1 MTEAEY
7 PLLEVLHLASLVQ
20 GPCFPLTIP
29 SWCCD
34 HPDREGAGGQCLPLV
49 SPPTWSASGPEPVKV
64 PQQRDL
70 LPAPHGR
77 GECPSPMNPVVIFQ
91 LHEDPTITF
100 RYLCVTYPQIWDILA
115 GFWGKKRRSDGQ
127 SSQSPAVLWF
137 SS

>member
-7 PLLEVLHLASLVQ
+7 PLLEFLHLASLVQ

-29 SWCCD
+29 TWCCD

-49 SPPTWSASGPEPVKV
+49 SPRTWSASGPEPVKV

-77 GECPSPMNPVVIFQ
+77 GECPSPMNPVIIFQ
-91 LHEDPTITF
+91 LHEDPTITLVV
-100 RYLCVTYPQIWDILA
+100 RVQIPLCDLPTNLGPTCKIL
-115 GFWGKKRRSDGQ
+115 GEEKEE
-127 SSQSPAVLWF
+127 
-137 SS
+137 